1 MSPISF
7 DELFCLEALSGA
19 TFVARPSSFLFSD
32 FCSSRANL
40 CSSSVH
46 LGYARDL
53 DILLNRLGDRF
64 VAERWPGC
72 PERFHSMVV
81 SVMDKYRP
89 AMRKFYLNKKAQFK

>member
-1 MSPISF
+1 V
-7 DELFCLEALSGA
+7 LFFG
-19 TFVARPSSFLFSD
+19 P
-32 FCSSRANL
+32 
-40 CSSSVH
+40 